1 MNKFGWAAA
10 LTKRTMYLVA
20 LAAIAGCVIVPTPG
34 TVYEGSRRAVI
45 AEDVIVSLKPSDTT
59 REDVLL
65 RLGDPTERVEGDR
78 FFIYQWTT
86 GDILVVIFLPGAVVG
101 GSIPTNHLLSLEFSP
116 SNRLIRVGQFEEA
129 LPGGDGWEPFL
140 EWLAGRGSVR
150 IIPLGST
157 RDDVDAQLGKPVLV
171 IPLPDGG
178 LVAIYEYSLPDPGIE
193 EAAHLAFESFETIFV
208 PYALYKAATATLG
221 EVTFT
226 YGPDGRLLHLGLPPC
241 PPCGDLDAVGPVRR
255 AQAGLP
261 PCPPCDDPEN

>member
-86 GDILVVIFLPGAVVG
+86 GDITVVIFLPGAVAG
-101 GSIPTNHLLSLEFSP
+101 GPIPTNHLLSLEFSP

-129 LPGGDGWEPFL
+129 FPGGDGWEPFL
-140 EWLAGRGSVR
+140 EWLE
-150 IIPLGST
+150 ST
-157 RDDVDAQLGKPVLV
+157 E
-171 IPLPDGG
+171 G
-178 LVAIYEYSLPDPGIE
+178 LRK
-193 EAAHLAFESFETIFV
+193 ESPRT
-208 PYALYKAATATLG
+208 
-221 EVTFT
+221 
-226 YGPDGRLLHLGLPPC
+226 GLPEN
-241 PPCGDLDAVGPVRR
+241 VGSQHR
-255 AQAGLP
+255 
-261 PCPPCDDPEN
+261 

>member
-34 TVYEGSRRAVI
+34 MLYEGSRRAVI

-65 RLGDPTERVEGDR
+65 RLGDPTERVEGNR

-86 GDILVVIFLPGAVVG
+86 GDITVVVLLPGGAAG
-101 GSIPTNHLLSLEFSP
+101 GIDKTKNHLLSLEFSP
-116 SNRLIRVGQFEEA
+116 SNRLIRVGQFEDA
-129 LPGGDGWEPFL
+129 FPGGDGWEPFL

-157 RDDVDAQLGKPVLV
+157 LDDVEAQLGKPVTV
-171 IPLPDGG
+171 TPLPDGG
-178 LVAIYEYSLPDPGIE
+178 LVAIYEYSLPDPGAE

-208 PYALYKAATATLG
+208 PYALYKAATAPLG

-226 YGPDGRLLHLGLPPC
+226 YDPDGRLLYLGL
-241 PPCGDLDAVGPVRR
+241 PPCGDLD
-255 AQAGLP
+255 
-261 PCPPCDDPEN
+261 DDCIDKASS